1 MTYEEIKKIA
11 PSEAATPEQGVTKV
25 SEPSNQ
31 FSTKSADLAIF
42 HLGIIEGLTIEH
54 PNHIDIN
61 YHVNRL
67 IEYIREVK

>member
-1 MTYEEIKKIA
+1 MTYEEIKKDA
-11 PSEAATPEQGVTKV
+11 PSEVAASEQGVKDAV
-25 SEPSNQ
+25 PSNQ
-31 FSTKSADLAIF
+31 FITKSADQAIF

>member
-1 MTYEEIKKIA
+1 MTYEEIKKDA
-11 PSEAATPEQGVTKV
+11 PSEAATPEQGVKDAV
-25 SEPSNQ
+25 PSNQ
-31 FSTKSADLAIF
+31 FSTKSADQAIF